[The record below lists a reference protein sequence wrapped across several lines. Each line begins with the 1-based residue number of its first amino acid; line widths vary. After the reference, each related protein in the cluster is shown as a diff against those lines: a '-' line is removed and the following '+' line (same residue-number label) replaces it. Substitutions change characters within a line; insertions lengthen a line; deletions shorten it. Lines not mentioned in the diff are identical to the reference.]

1 MRTDDLVRLLAT
13 GITPVE
19 SGSANRRLSAS
30 LPIAAAGAG
39 ATMLTIAVFGIRPDL
54 GAVVRTTIFW
64 EKLALP
70 LCIAIGALIATA
82 RLARPGAKVG
92 AGWLIMA
99 LPVLAVWIAAILT
112 LVAATPQDRLPAI
125 LGHSWRSCPFN
136 ILLLAAPGFVAVFWA
151 VKGLA
156 PISLRLAGASLGM
169 LASSIATVA
178 YCFHCPE
185 MNPAFW
191 SVWYV
196 AGMLLPSAL
205 GAILGPK
212 LLRW

>member
-1 MRTDDLVRLLAT
+1 MKTDDLIGLLSTGVAPVTSSSAT
-13 GITPVE
+13 
-19 SGSANRRLSAS
+19 RRLGLS
-30 LPIAAAGAG
+30 LPVAAIGAAALMA
-39 ATMLTIAVFGIRPDL
+39 AIFGIRPDL
-54 GAVVRTTIFW
+54 GTVAKTAIFW

-70 LCIAIGALIATA
+70 LCLAIGSLIATE

-92 AGWLIMA
+92 AGWPIMTI
-99 LPVLAVWIAAILT
+99 PVSMVWFAAILV
-112 LVAATPQDRLPAI
+112 LVAAGPQDRLPAI

-136 ILLLAAPGFVAVFWA
+136 ISLLAVPGFVATFLA

-156 PISLRLAGASLGM
+156 PTRLRLAGAASGL

-185 MNPAFW
+185 MSPAFW
-191 SVWYV
+191 SIWYV
-196 AGMLLPSAL
+196 AGMLLPAAIGAAL
-205 GAILGPK
+205 GPA

>member
-1 MRTDDLVRLLAT
+1 MRTDDLVGLLST
-13 GITPVE
+13 GITPVK
-19 SGSANRRLSAS
+19 SGSANRRLSVS
-30 LPIAAAGAG
+30 LPIAAAGA
-39 ATMLTIAVFGIRPDL
+39 TVLMIAVFGIRPNL
-54 GAVVRTTIFW
+54 GAVVKTAIFW
-64 EKLALP
+64 EKLAFP
-70 LCIAIGALIATA
+70 LCLAIGALIATA

-92 AGWLIMA
+92 TGWLIMT
-99 LPVLAVWIAAILT
+99 LPVVAVWIAGILI
-112 LVAATPQDRLPAI
+112 LVAAAPQDRLPAI

-136 ILLLAAPGFVAVFWA
+136 ILLLAVPGFVAVFWA

-156 PISLRLAGASLGM
+156 PTSLRLAGASSGL

-191 SVWYV
+191 SIWYV

>member
-1 MRTDDLVRLLAT
+1 MRTDDLVGLLAT
-13 GITPVE
+13 GITPVK
-19 SGSANRRLSAS
+19 SGSANRRLSVS
-30 LPIAAAGAG
+30 LPIAAAGA
-39 ATMLTIAVFGIRPDL
+39 TVLMIAVFGIRPDL
-54 GAVVRTTIFW
+54 GAVVKTAIFW
-64 EKLALP
+64 EKLAFP
-70 LCIAIGALIATA
+70 LCLAIGALIATA

-99 LPVLAVWIAAILT
+99 LPVVAVWIAAILT
-112 LVAATPQDRLPAI
+112 LVAAAPQDRLPAI

-136 ILLLAAPGFVAVFWA
+136 ILLLAVPGFVAVFWA

-156 PISLRLAGASLGM
+156 PTSLRLAGASSGM

-191 SVWYV
+191 SIWYV
-196 AGMLLPSAL
+196 AGMLLPSVL